1 MMPTSSPICPIGRR
15 FMAEGVI
22 QRFFDREALVNGE
35 HRMR

>member
-1 MMPTSSPICPIGRR
+1 
-15 FMAEGVI
+15 GVI

>member
-1 MMPTSSPICPIGRR
+1 
-15 FMAEGVI
+15 MAEGVI

>member
-1 MMPTSSPICPIGRR
+1 

>member
-1 MMPTSSPICPIGRR
+1 A